1 RFERA
6 DCNLAERRLCMTK
19 SYGRCGRLVRAGQ
32 IRFVPHSLDELSK
45 DNLAPKD
52 AINCILTGE
61 IIKDQ
66 YDDLYRGVK
75 YVIYRDT
82 LAGDEMA
89 VVARWDES
97 QNVVVITIFRLRIAD
112 YD

>member
-1 RFERA
+1 MYDKILREMRKSARA
-6 DCNLAERRLCMTK
+6 KRI
-19 SYGRCGRLVRAGQ
+19 Q
-32 IRFVPHSLDELSK
+32 FVPHALDELSK
-45 DNLAPKD
+45 DNLSPKD

-66 YDDLYRGVK
+66 YDELYGEVK
-75 YVIYRDT
+75 YVIYGDT

-97 QNVVVITIFRLRIAD
+97 QNVVIITIFRLQIAD